1 MKGVTH
7 ARKWTTYALPLA
19 AGLLLAACAPI
30 PTAPHVMA
38 LPGSGKSLD
47 QFDVDDGA
55 CRYWA
60 RQQIGISPDRAATEA
75 TIRGAAV
82 GTVLGAAT
90 GAAIGAAA
98 GNPAMGAAVGAGVG
112 LLGGTSVG
120 TANAQQEAWS
130 VQRRYDIAYVQCMYA
145 SGNQVPGR
153 RSAASRYRRP
163 PPPPVGYD
171 QDIPPPP
178 YGAPPPPPPGV
189 S

>member
-1 MKGVTH
+1 M
-7 ARKWTTYALPLA
+7 
-19 AGLLLAACAPI
+19 
-30 PTAPHVMA
+30 PTVPHVMA
-38 LPGSGKSLD
+38 LPGRGKSLD
-47 QFDVDDGA
+47 QFDADDVS
-55 CRYWA
+55 CRSWA
-60 RQQIGISPDRAATEA
+60 ERRIGTSPNQAATDA
-75 TIRGAAV
+75 TVGGAAV
-82 GTVLGAAT
+82 GTLLGAAT

-130 VQRRYDIAYVQCMYA
+130 IQRRYDIAYVQCMYA

-153 RSAASRYRRP
+153 RSPPSRYRP

-171 QDIPPPP
+171 SDIPPPP
-178 YGAPPPPPPGV
+178 DGTPPPPPPGV

>member
-1 MKGVTH
+1 MSNLGKVPRAT
-7 ARKWTTYALPLA
+7 RYALPLLA
-19 AGLLLAACAPI
+19 SLLLAACAPM
-30 PTAPHVMA
+30 PTVPHVMA
-38 LPGSGKSLD
+38 LPGQGKSLD
-47 QFDVDDGA
+47 QFDVDDST
-55 CRYWA
+55 CRSWA
-60 RQQIGISPDRAATEA
+60 ERRIGVSPNQAATDA
-75 TIRGAAV
+75 TLGGAAV

-130 VQRRYDIAYVQCMYA
+130 LQRRYDIAYVQCMYA
-145 SGNQVPGR
+145 NGNQVPGR

-163 PPPPVGYD
+163 PPVD
-171 QDIPPPP
+171 DDSDIPPPP